1 MNIMTKKIKFDTRTY
16 DIVLVNPEPD
26 KSETVEFEDELLSLC
41 KNKRNIFFCEYLI
54 IKSKVIRFL
63 NDDFNYSLGSLV
75 SSSEPFGAE
84 LVSMSLKHENP
95 YVMDVEYNTEY
106 ALMPKFI
113 FDSYIEKLEKENN
126 LPFSSWSAGS
136 DSDTPEVDRL
146 LSNMESN
153 ESQMEM
159 LGRSITELGNV
170 TSSLS
175 SRLETVEIMR
185 RADIPI
191 SDDEML
197 TFVVNGDDSSDYFV
211 FW

>member
-26 KSETVEFEDELLSLC
+26 ESETVGFEDELLSLC
-41 KNKRNIFFCEYLI
+41 RKKRDTFFCEYLV

-63 NDDFNYSLGSLV
+63 NSEFDYSSDSLL
-75 SSSEPFGAE
+75 SSSEPFGAK
-84 LVSMSLKHENP
+84 LVLMSFKHENP
-95 YVMDVEYNTEY
+95 YVMDVEYGTEY
-106 ALMPKFI
+106 ALMPNFI

-146 LSNMESN
+146 LSDMESN

-159 LGRSITELGNV
+159 LGRSIAELGNV

-175 SRLETVEIMR
+175 SRLEMVEIMR

-197 TFVVNGDDSSDYFV
+197 TFVVNGDDPSDYLV
-211 FW
+211 F